1 MITPESHSE
10 LCQTS
15 MIESNIYDCFHITIP
30 FKKRTRVLINGFEYD
45 ETTMQKQEKTE
56 FYNY

>member
-1 MITPESHSE
+1 MIAFILLFPS
-10 LCQTS
+10 
-15 MIESNIYDCFHITIP
+15 
-30 FKKRTRVLINGFEYD
+30 KKRTKVLINGFEYD